1 MHASRIVMVLLVV
14 TVANIWSLQP
24 ALAETE
30 SEKTLSPYFFVENG
44 DPLVDDFPL
53 KATGVKV
60 NIGGVIADV
69 VITQIYTNEGSRP
82 INARYVF
89 PASTRAAVHG
99 MTMRIGDNLIKA
111 QIKEREAA
119 QKQFD
124 QAKKEGKSA
133 SLLEQQRPN
142 VFTMN
147 VANVMPDDTV
157 EIELRYTELLV
168 PTDGV
173 YEFIYPTV
181 VGPRYTDQPETEAL
195 ETDEWIQNPYLQE
208 GETPPTTFDIAV
220 NLSTGIPLQDISCR
234 SHETRIDWQ
243 GESIA
248 AVSLADP
255 EEFGGDRDFVL
266 QYRLTGQKIESGLM
280 LYEGRD
286 ENFFLMMIQPP
297 ERVLPE
303 DIPPREY
310 IFVVDVSGSMGGFPL
325 NTAKK
330 LLGNLIGSL
339 RPTDRFN
346 VVLFAGASQLMAP
359 VSVSATQTHIQ
370 EAMGVIDQQRGGGGT
385 ELYAALKRSL
395 DLPRD
400 ENVSRTVL
408 IITDGYIGAEKD
420 VFELIQK
427 NLNRT
432 NVFAFGIG
440 SSVNRY
446 LIEGMAKAGQGEP
459 FVVLDPSEARRTA
472 GQFREYVE
480 APLLTQISVA
490 YKGFDAYDVEPV
502 SIPDLFARRPVI
514 LFGKWRGEPR
524 GNIEFSGKSGRGDYL
539 QTIDVETTKALDVNS
554 ALPYL
559 WARSRISRLSDFNP
573 RQLSTDN
580 RVEITSIGLT
590 YNLLTAYTSFIA
602 VHEVVRNTE
611 GPAEDLK
618 QPLSLPRGVSNLAVG
633 GSMSNV
639 PEPELFW
646 LLGILAVVFIAKV
659 VFRKIIEKVLC

>member
-1 MHASRIVMVLLVV
+1 MHSSRIVMVLLVL
-14 TVANIWSLQP
+14 TVANIWTLQQ

-30 SEKTLSPYFFVENG
+30 SEKTLSPYFFIENG
-44 DPLVDDFPL
+44 DPAVDEFPL
-53 KATGVKV
+53 KATDVKV

-99 MTMRIGDNLIKA
+99 MTMKIGDHVIKA

-119 QKQFD
+119 QKKFD

-133 SLLEQQRPN
+133 SLLKQQRPN

-181 VGPRYTDQPETEAL
+181 VGPRYTDQSETEAL
-195 ETDEWIQNPYLQE
+195 ETDKWIQNPYLHE

-220 NLSTGIPLQDISCR
+220 NLSAGIPLQDISCR
-234 SHETRIDWQ
+234 SHETRVDWQ

-248 AVSLADP
+248 VVSLADP

-310 IFVVDVSGSMGGFPL
+310 IFVVDVSGSMSGFPL

-385 ELYAALKRSL
+385 ELHAALKRSL

-480 APLLTQISVA
+480 APVLTQISVA

-514 LFGKWRGEPR
+514 LFGKWRGEPQ
-524 GNIEFSGKSGRGDYL
+524 GLIEFSGKSGRGDYL
-539 QTIDVETTKALDVNS
+539 QTIDVEATKALDVNS

-580 RVEITSIGLT
+580 KAEITSIGLT

-611 GPAEDLK
+611 APAEDVK
-618 QPLSLPRGVSNLAVG
+618 QPLSLPKGVSNLAVG

-659 VFRKIIEKVLC
+659 VLRKIIEKILC